1 MCALFIPDI
10 LQAVAVK
17 WLNHNSMEH
26 HPTAN
31 GFFFFFFPEKQSEPL
46 PSSLRHKG
54 VKPPHLIQTHKR
66 LKRTLILMDCTK
78 LVQIFGIC
86 PFFKMTGKRRKMK
99 ILYLSG
105 ICLDLVLKH

>member
-1 MCALFIPDI
+1 MCTFYPGHFTGCGSEM
-10 LQAVAVK
+10 VK
-17 WLNHNSMEH
+17 PQLHGAPSNSKRL
-26 HPTAN
+26 
-31 GFFFFFFPEKQSEPL
+31 FFFAPEKQSKPL

-78 LVQIFGIC
+78 LVKIFGIC